1 MQLLEFCSLKS
12 SAAQIN
18 LDVSQIGSKMS
29 VQIVRVI
36 FRIKVHRKV
45 SLTWFCL
52 LSFIHVTHWEDSI
65 KLKSATWHLHLKIQ
79 SRIIKATVNDH

>member
-1 MQLLEFCSLKS
+1 MQLLEFCSPSRL

-52 LSFIHVTHWEDSI
+52 LSFIHVPRWGRSHQVEICHMASFKD
-65 KLKSATWHLHLKIQ
+65 
-79 SRIIKATVNDH
+79 TVRDY